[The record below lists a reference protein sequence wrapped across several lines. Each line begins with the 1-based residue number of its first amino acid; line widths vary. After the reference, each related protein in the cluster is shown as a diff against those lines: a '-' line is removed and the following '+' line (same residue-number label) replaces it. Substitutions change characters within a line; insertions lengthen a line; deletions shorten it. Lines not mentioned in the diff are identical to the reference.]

1 MLLFDVA
8 SLQKPKPFLKWV
20 GGKTQLINEIEQ
32 LINYHTCKYQNL
44 TYIEPFVGGGA
55 VLFHVLSKFS
65 QINNIII
72 SDINSN
78 LISAYKLIR
87 EDYQQL
93 IAILSEIE
101 KSYYNLNSIESKQKF
116 YLVKR
121 DEFNQEDSE
130 FSLVNKTAL
139 MMFLNKTC
147 FNGLYRVNKQGKFNV
162 PFGKYK
168 QPKICNPNNIISVQH
183 HLQKVRILQGDF
195 EQTLKYAQQPTIF
208 YLDPP
213 YKPIKSTSAFT
224 FYSSENFNDEDQ
236 VRLKQFCDQIH
247 INGHYFILS
256 NSDVKNFNNDN
267 TFFDDLYQQYNIKRV
282 KARRS
287 INSKGDG
294 RGELFELLISN
305 F

>member
-1 MLLFDVA
+1 MLLFNVS
-8 SLQKPKPFLKWV
+8 SLQKPKPFVKWV

-32 LINYHTCKYQNL
+32 LINYQTSQHKNL

-55 VLFHVLSKFS
+55 ILFHILSKYC

-72 SDINSN
+72 NDINSN

-93 IAILSEIE
+93 ISILAEIE
-101 KSYYNLNSIESKQKF
+101 KDYYTLNSIESQQKF
-116 YLVKR
+116 YLAKR
-121 DEFNQEDSE
+121 DEFNQENNE
-130 FSLVNKTAL
+130 FSLAKKTAL

-147 FNGLYRVNKQGKFNV
+147 FNGLYRVNKKGKFNV

-168 QPKICNPNNIISVQH
+168 QPKICNPNNIISVHH
-183 HLQKVRILQGDF
+183 HLQKVKILQGDF
-195 EQTLKYAQQPTIF
+195 EQTLKYAQKPTLF

-224 FYSSENFNDEDQ
+224 SYSSENFNDEDQ

-267 TFFDDLYQQYNIKRV
+267 TFFDDLYQQYNINRV

-287 INSKGDG
+287 INSKGNG